1 VGGGRPHGQ
10 LLDAWGMPADTW
22 THRWLRRQFLRD
34 QSHGLSCASAGIC
47 TWHTA
52 PVQLARCR
60 PCAPTTAGTASLTTG
75 RCRPTDG
82 SEQVDDPSRSANL
95 STIRAGCRGTAR
107 VRAVP
112 TALPA
117 WLILPDCACLPARAL
132 VAQMGILLRW
142 VCYGPEPRSASLG
155 LPFDCIFSPHGNT
168 VTWPSGHV
176 PAADR
181 PGLRNAA
188 DSPGLPDYC
197 CRRG

>member
-1 VGGGRPHGQ
+1 
-10 LLDAWGMPADTW
+10 MPADHPDVTGGSGG
-22 THRWLRRQFLRD
+22 T
-34 QSHGLSCASAGIC
+34 SVEICGLSCASVCIC

-60 PCAPTTAGTASLTTG
+60 PCVSTHRRWQPALTHDRLTG

-82 SEQVDDPSRSANL
+82 SEQVDDGSGSANL
-95 STIRAGCRGTAR
+95 STILAGCRGTAR
-107 VRAVP
+107 VRAVH

-117 WLILPDCACLPARAL
+117 WLILLRGLTDACLPPARAL
-132 VAQMGILLRW
+132 AAKMGMLRW

-155 LPFDCIFSPHGNT
+155 LPFDCIFSPHRNT

-176 PAADR
+176 PAADSPGLCTAAS
-181 PGLRNAA
+181 PGLR
-188 DSPGLPDYC
+188 DCC